1 MRVSVYAGTSLDGF
15 IARSNGDIDWLGNG
29 SFDGPDEDY
38 GFKEFFDSVDVLV
51 MGRGT
56 YEKAL
61 TFDEWP
67 YGSKAVVVLSR
78 KGVAIPESVSGSV
91 ERLSLSP
98 LETVQ
103 RLSASGARHI
113 YVDGGKTVQGFLSA
127 GLITHIHITTLPI
140 ILGAGIPLFGP
151 VETDVKLHHI
161 DTRTYPSGLVKN
173 VYAVTHE

>member
-1 MRVSVYAGTSLDGF
+1 MRVSVYVGTSLDGF
-15 IARSNGDIDWLGNG
+15 IARLNGDIDWLGNG
-29 SFDGPDEDY
+29 GFDGPDEDY
-38 GFKEFFDSVDVLV
+38 GYKEFFDSVNFLV

-78 KGVAIPESVSGSV
+78 KGVSIPKSISRSV
-91 ERLSLSP
+91 ECMSSSP
-98 LETVQ
+98 VETVH
-103 RLSASGARHI
+103 RLSARGAQHL

-127 GLITHIHITTLPI
+127 GLITHINITTIPT

-151 VETDVKLHHI
+151 VETDVRLRHI
-161 DTRTYPSGLVKN
+161 DTRTYPSGLVQN
-173 VYAVTHE
+173 MYEVADE